1 MPLWSN
7 YTGRGV
13 DSPLPGGGPAGG
25 IHHRPGW
32 STILAVTRECH
43 VNGPTPGEM
52 IAVAASRN
60 AGGRVS
66 TRALPAKVRAVHDLF
81 IEGQVDA
88 DYLDS
93 TPVRR
98 IIAESWRRSLAT
110 GVDPDLGARAAAA
123 AAALTELRNTHPLAP
138 TLPLIRRLLVDDAV
152 DAGVVVA
159 ITAADGTLLW
169 VEGDAGVRRK
179 AEAMN
184 FVPGSDWSEKS
195 AGTNAPGTALALD
208 RELQIQGTEHFSR
221 IMHSWSCSAVPVH
234 DPATGVLLGAI
245 DLTGGSAVATPQ
257 TLALVR
263 ATAVAVENQ
272 LALLRLTGPATPAAP
287 EGARLTVLG
296 ADRPRWQTTDGAGRS
311 QSSGLTGR
319 HADILVLLIRHPEGL
334 SADHLA
340 MLLDDKDLDVVTVR
354 AEVSRLR
361 RVIGST
367 YVESRPYRLLAPVAS
382 DMGDVF
388 DALQAGN
395 LSAALDAYSGALLPQ
410 SVSPAI
416 ARLRTELSASLRE
429 AVLAAGDLRLLRRWL
444 TLPDGRDD
452 RQGWRVLHD
461 HAEADPVARA
471 QARGH
476 LAGIDSELG

>member
-1 MPLWSN
+1 MGMSK
-7 YTGRGV
+7 T
-13 DSPLPGGGPAGG
+13 S
-25 IHHRPGW
+25 
-32 STILAVTRECH
+32 
-43 VNGPTPGEM
+43 
-52 IAVAASRN
+52 
-60 AGGRVS
+60 GGRVPS
-66 TRALPAKVRAVHDLF
+66 ESVRAAHDLF
-81 IEGQVDA
+81 VEGQVDA
-88 DYLDS
+88 TYLDS
-93 TPVRR
+93 TSLRR
-98 IIAESWRRSLAT
+98 VVVESWQRSLST
-110 GVDPDLGARAAAA
+110 GVDPDLATRAATA
-123 AAALTELRNTHPLAP
+123 AAALTELRDTHPLAP
-138 TLPLIRRLLVDDAV
+138 TLPLIRRLLVEDAV
-152 DAGVVVA
+152 DAGVLVA

-184 FVPGSDWSEKS
+184 FVPGSDWSERT

-208 RELQIQGTEHFSR
+208 RELQILGSEHFSR
-221 IMHSWSCSAVPVH
+221 IVHPWSCTAVPVH
-234 DPATGVLLGAI
+234 DPATGALLGAI
-245 DLTGGSAVATPQ
+245 DLTGGSAVASPQ

-272 LALLRLTGPATPAAP
+272 LALLRLTGPAAPAAA

-296 ADRPRWQTTDGAGRS
+296 ADRPRWQVADAAGRPQAS
-311 QSSGLTGR
+311 VLTGR

-367 YVESRPYRLLAPVAS
+367 YIESRPYRLLAPVAS
-382 DMGDVF
+382 DMGDVY
-388 DALQAGN
+388 DALQAG
-395 LSAALDAYSGALLPQ
+395 SVSVALDAYSGALLPQ

-429 AVLAAGDLRLLRRWL
+429 AVLAGGSLNLLRRWL
-444 TLPDGRDD
+444 ALPDGRDD

>member
-1 MPLWSN
+1 MSK
-7 YTGRGV
+7 T
-13 DSPLPGGGPAGG
+13 S
-25 IHHRPGW
+25 
-32 STILAVTRECH
+32 
-43 VNGPTPGEM
+43 
-52 IAVAASRN
+52 
-60 AGGRVS
+60 GGRVPS
-66 TRALPAKVRAVHDLF
+66 ESVRAAHDLF
-81 IEGQVDA
+81 VEGQVDA
-88 DYLDS
+88 TYLDS
-93 TPVRR
+93 TSLRR
-98 IIAESWRRSLAT
+98 VVVESWQRSLST
-110 GVDPDLGARAAAA
+110 GVDPDLATRAATA
-123 AAALTELRNTHPLAP
+123 AAALTELRDTHPLAP
-138 TLPLIRRLLVDDAV
+138 TLPLIRRLLVEDAV
-152 DAGVVVA
+152 DAGVLVA

-184 FVPGSDWSEKS
+184 FVPGSDWSERT

-208 RELQIQGTEHFSR
+208 RELQILGSEHFSR
-221 IMHSWSCSAVPVH
+221 IVHPWSCTAVPVH
-234 DPATGVLLGAI
+234 DPATGALLGAI
-245 DLTGGSAVATPQ
+245 DLTGGSAVASPQ

-272 LALLRLTGPATPAAP
+272 LALLRLTGPAAPAAA

-296 ADRPRWQTTDGAGRS
+296 ADRPRWQVADAAGRPQAS
-311 QSSGLTGR
+311 VLTGR

-367 YVESRPYRLLAPVAS
+367 YIESRPYRLLAPVAS
-382 DMGDVF
+382 DMGDVY
-388 DALQAGN
+388 DALQAG
-395 LSAALDAYSGALLPQ
+395 SVSVALDAYSGALLPQ

-429 AVLAAGDLRLLRRWL
+429 AVLAGGSLNLLRRWL
-444 TLPDGRDD
+444 ALPDGRDD

>member
-1 MPLWSN
+1 M
-7 YTGRGV
+7 
-13 DSPLPGGGPAGG
+13 
-25 IHHRPGW
+25 
-32 STILAVTRECH
+32 
-43 VNGPTPGEM
+43 
-52 IAVAASRN
+52 
-60 AGGRVS
+60 S

-93 TPVRR
+93 APVRR
-98 IIAESWRRSLAT
+98 IIAESWQRSLAT

-184 FVPGSDWSEKS
+184 FVPGSDWSEQS

-272 LALLRLTGPATPAAP
+272 LALLRLAGPVTPAAP

-296 ADRPRWQTTDGAGRS
+296 ADRPRWQTTDDAGRS

-367 YVESRPYRLLAPVAS
+367 YIESRPYRLLAPVAS

-444 TLPDGRDD
+444 SLPDGRDD